1 MGLAASAVPS
11 HCSPLPC
18 SWSQLHPHPPGS
30 TTSLHPH
37 CTSLSSGPPVAPVSQ
52 HLLRVKSFKGPG
64 PGGGLLV
71 SPPASPSSLILCAAL
86 CPACPE
92 LGLLLDEG
100 PCRCQVSNNT
110 LITSPLFN
118 SLLPDS
124 SCSEI
129 LLVFY
134 VSSSAVS
141 SKKIFLSP
149 QCGFVFLMRS
159 LIHSTNISMQLLC
172 GRCYVRQG

>member
-1 MGLAASAVPS
+1 M
-11 HCSPLPC
+11 
-18 SWSQLHPHPPGS
+18 
-30 TTSLHPH
+30 
-37 CTSLSSGPPVAPVSQ
+37 
-52 HLLRVKSFKGPG
+52 
-64 PGGGLLV
+64 

-100 PCRCQVSNNT
+100 PCRCQTSNNT
-110 LITSPLFN
+110 PITSPLFN

-149 QCGFVFLMRS
+149 QSGFIVFLMCS

-172 GRCYVRQG
+172 GGCYVRQG